1 MWICRRLFGH
11 YWPGI
16 TATGPNVPLPCHDT
30 CQEPL
35 HTLAALEV
43 ILASVTCS
51 ASWLTRTH
59 LPQDSPLHSLTQ
71 DDTNSDAVICWCYL
85 IVAKNCLQTSP
96 RKWIG
101 ELRIHYIVF
110 LWSGSLKVNFTP
122 STFTFDLIWINFGK
136 QLLNCTNNKRNK
148 NKMLN
153 NFKYSFGSF
162 LISFLPYTWKLNLF
176 ANV

>member
-11 YWPGI
+11 YGPG

-30 CQEPL
+30 CREPL
-35 HTLAALEV
+35 HTLAAPEV

-96 RKWIG
+96 RKWIR
-101 ELRIHYIVF
+101 ELRIHYMVF
-110 LWSGSLKVNFTP
+110 IWSGSFKVNFFAL
-122 STFTFDLIWINFGK
+122 FTAALLVKFID
-136 QLLNCTNNKRNK
+136 QYPVVLNCEFSHQYK
-148 NKMLN
+148 
-153 NFKYSFGSF
+153 
-162 LISFLPYTWKLNLF
+162 I
-176 ANV
+176 